1 MIEIE
6 FGHWWVIAA
15 ALGALDMLARRGTF
29 LWLGVTALIVG
40 LVVFVLPD
48 LSWQAQ
54 CLIFAGLAV
63 VVVVTVRLVVRRGGG
78 EIAAGP
84 FGRRGQHYIG
94 QTLILESAI
103 IGGRGRAFLD
113 NTLWTLEGDDL
124 PAGTSVK
131 VVDTDGVA
139 LKVEPA

>member
-6 FGHWWVIAA
+6 FWHWWVIAA
-15 ALGALDMLARRGTF
+15 ALGAVDMLARRGTF

-63 VVVVTVRLVVRRGGG
+63 VVVV
-78 EIAAGP
+78 
-84 FGRRGQHYIG
+84 
-94 QTLILESAI
+94 
-103 IGGRGRAFLD
+103 
-113 NTLWTLEGDDL
+113 
-124 PAGTSVK
+124 
-131 VVDTDGVA
+131 
-139 LKVEPA
+139 